1 MIYPHENMP
10 IDDLVTLVHN
20 QGAIWFSNPNL
31 LLLEE
36 LIRRARKGEQHG
48 RQDASDLPGVPASA
62 GADVE
67 RSLAGR
73 TSAGHPDDADKWR
86 DWEAKAEVHAQGS
99 RLLDEPGED

>member
-10 IDDLVTLVHN
+10 IDELCDLMHRQATH
-20 QGAIWFSNPNL
+20 WFSNPNIF
-31 LLLEE
+31 LLEE

-67 RSLAGR
+67 RSLAG
-73 TSAGHPDDADKWR
+73 HPDDADNWR
-86 DWEAKAEVHAQGS
+86 DWEAKAEVHAQGP
-99 RLLDEPGED
+99 RLPEPGED